1 VALVLIPAGGTSRSA
16 LTLSL
21 TADRGTP
28 EALAAGAASCAPAA
42 LNRSALVGG
51 LVTVSP
57 LPESRDSSPATQIS
71 FRGVPAGS
79 LAGVSATG
87 SRSGPHPGRLLSY
100 SQGDGASFVPARPFA
115 PGERVSVRGT
125 VASGAKRTDLAFR
138 FTVAVPDTFGEAGGS
153 AAPPPKPSDFQSFHS
168 RGDLKPPRVTVTAHA
183 AGASPGDLLLAPYSG
198 PGQYGPMILD
208 EAGKLIWF
216 KPLAPS
222 GARAAD
228 LQVQSFEGKPV
239 LSWWQDPLVT
249 ATSRKSGI
257 VMADSSYR
265 TVHVVRAGNGYQ
277 PDLHEFQIR
286 PNGSAL
292 ITVYDGINCNLSAI
306 GGPVAGAVADTLM
319 QEVDIRTG
327 LVRYEWHSLDHV
339 PLTDA
344 YVSPRPGSPK
354 EPFDFFHINSI
365 DVQHDGSLLLDAR
378 NTWAAYDVDAA
389 TGRVRWRVGGKHS
402 SYKLGPGA
410 VTAYQHDA
418 RQQPN
423 GNLTFF
429 DNGATPAVHPQS
441 RGIELSL
448 QGSAMTATLTRR
460 VEHSP
465 ALIAG
470 SQGNLQVLPG
480 GNWLIGWGQSPW
492 ISEYGPQGQILFDA
506 HLPAAYESYRAFR
519 QAWSARPAVAP
530 TFAYLR
536 SGRGAVVYASWNGAT
551 DVASWRVLS
560 GSSPATMAPA
570 ATRAR
575 SGFETAVALAQA
587 PSSGAY
593 LAVQALSASGAVLG
607 ASRPKRL

>member
-1 VALVLIPAGGTSRSA
+1 M
-16 LTLSL
+16 
-21 TADRGTP
+21 
-28 EALAAGAASCAPAA
+28 
-42 LNRSALVGG
+42 
-51 LVTVSP
+51 TVSP
-57 LPESRDSSPATQIS
+57 LPESRDASPATQIS
-71 FRGVPAGS
+71 LRGVPAAA
-79 LAGVSATG
+79 LAGVSVSG
-87 SRSGPHPGRLLSY
+87 SRSGAHPGRLEPY
-100 SQGDGASFVPARPFA
+100 SQGDGASFVPARPFS
-115 PGERVSVRGT
+115 PGELVSVRGT
-125 VASGAKRTDLAFR
+125 AVSGARRTALAFR
-138 FTVAVPDTFGEAGGS
+138 FTVAQPDTFGEAGGS

-168 RGDLKPPRVTVTAHA
+168 RVDLKPPRVTVTAHA
-183 AGASPGDLLLAPYSG
+183 PGASPGDLLLAPYSG

-216 KPLAPS
+216 KPLTPS

-228 LQVQSFEGKPV
+228 LRVQSYEGKPV
-239 LSWWQDPLVT
+239 LTWWQDPLVT

-265 TVHVVRAGNGYQ
+265 TIHVVRAGNGYQ

-306 GGPVAGAVADTLM
+306 GGPAAGAVADTLM

-344 YVSPRPGSPK
+344 YVSPRPGSQK

-365 DVQHDGSLLLDAR
+365 DVQRDGSLLVDAR
-378 NTWAAYDVDAA
+378 NTWAAYDLDAA
-389 TGRVRWRVGGKHS
+389 TGQVRWRIGGKHS
-402 SYKLGPGA
+402 SYKLGPGT
-410 VTAYQHDA
+410 VTAFQHDA

-441 RGIELSL
+441 RGIEVSL
-448 QGSAMTATLTRR
+448 QPNGMTATLTRR

-465 ALIAG
+465 KLIAG

-480 GNWLIGWGQSPW
+480 GDWLIGWGQSPW
-492 ISEYGPQGQILFDA
+492 FTEYGPQGQLLFDA
-506 HLPAAYESYRAFR
+506 HLPSAYESYRTFR
-519 QAWSARPAVAP
+519 QAWSAQPAVGPA
-530 TFAYLR
+530 FAFVR
-536 SGRGAVVYASWNGAT
+536 SGRGGVVYASWNGAT
-551 DVASWRVLS
+551 GVASWRVLT
-560 GSSPATMAPA
+560 GTSPSAMSA
-570 ATRAR
+570 AVTRPR
-575 SGFETAVALAQA
+575 SDFETPLALATA

-593 LAVQALSASGAVLG
+593 LSVQALSPSGAVLG
-607 ASRPKRL
+607 QSVPKRL